1 MTESENQVKIARV
14 GEGLSFGHDGD
25 SDRRVT
31 RCGPCWATH
40 DGPRPGAADIDPPD
54 TIRVT
59 IGRGLPGAD
68 ARALLTQMTDR
79 AYDAYLAEL
88 DTKEA

>member
-14 GEGLSFGHDGD
+14 GEGLSFG
-25 SDRRVT
+25 
-31 RCGPCWATH
+31 H